1 MKFLLPIALAA
12 ASLACLP
19 VASAEHPG
27 STPILLGRDAVRKE
41 LALTKKQAAQLDRI
55 RADFKADAR
64 LLTTRPPANAV
75 EKQAANSSVAA
86 LLAKYNA
93 KADEV
98 LTTPQQERLL
108 QIERQT
114 LGGLMLFLPSEQ
126 KRLGLDVGQVASL
139 AKVHEVGQAFA
150 SRITASYEQGDISL
164 AERLETLRKY
174 RIKESKKCLRVL
186 TPKQGRI
193 FQTLQGKKFVPA

>member
-12 ASLACLP
+12 ASLASLH
-19 VASAEHPG
+19 AATAEHPG
-27 STPILLGRDAVRKE
+27 SVPILLGRDAVRKE
-41 LALTKKQAAQLDRI
+41 LALTEKQSAQLDRI
-55 RADFKADAR
+55 RSAFKADAR

-75 EKQAANSSVAA
+75 EKQAANTSVAA

-93 KADEV
+93 EADAV

-114 LGGLMLFLPSEQ
+114 LGGIMLFLPSEQ
-126 KRLGLDVGQVASL
+126 KRLGLEASQVAAL
-139 AKVHEVGQAFA
+139 AKVDEAGKAFA
-150 SRITASYEQGDISL
+150 SRITASYERGDISL
-164 AERLETLRKY
+164 AERLDTLRKY

-186 TPKQGRI
+186 TPKQGKM
-193 FQTLQGKKFVPA
+193 FQSLQGKKFVPA